1 MIVEKSHD
9 SHTNAKNTH
18 WYLSISVVVT
28 VDNRP
33 IRLQLCD
40 TAGQVRN
47 LLAIKLYSR
56 FSNVPL
62 MILLLGR
69 QVILAAVLWSGAANQ
84 VRVPTDKR

>member
-1 MIVEKSHD
+1 MYGVIGRNFVSANKILFFTLKYFAKSTCTVHNLMSVEKSRD

-18 WYLSISVVVT
+18 RFLSISVVVT

-47 LLAIKLYSR
+47 LIGYKT
-56 FSNVPL
+56 
-62 MILLLGR
+62 LLPFL
-69 QVILAAVLWSGAANQ
+69 
-84 VRVPTDKR
+84 

>member
-1 MIVEKSHD
+1 MSVEKSLD

-40 TAGQVRN
+40 TAGQVSN
-47 LLAIKLYSR
+47 AIGYKTLLPFI
-56 FSNVPL
+56 
-62 MILLLGR
+62 
-69 QVILAAVLWSGAANQ
+69 
-84 VRVPTDKR
+84 